1 MTTLRDTL
9 DSLLSLQ
16 AIDSQRDLLFRNL
29 NAMDNGAKI
38 VAESAAAEA
47 AEAAA
52 RKTSQTTNSSL
63 KAAELELES
72 MEKKIQLLEKRISSG
87 AIVNTKEL
95 LNNEKELSQLNRL
108 RSTLDEKILGLMDEA
123 EKRKVELDAA
133 EAASKEKQLAK
144 KTAIDEI
151 AAKRSQIEL
160 ELSET
165 GSARTEA
172 ASLVPDKELLKLYE
186 TMRLKPQF
194 AGVVI
199 AKSLANRCGGCKMQ
213 VSSLDA
219 RRAQAA
225 EEMVLCQ
232 NCRRIMA

>member
-108 RSTLDEKILGLMDEA
+108 RSTLDEKILGLMPPRPH
-123 EKRKVELDAA
+123 RKKN
-133 EAASKEKQLAK
+133 SSQK
-144 KTAIDEI
+144 KLP
-151 AAKRSQIEL
+151 S
-160 ELSET
+160 
-165 GSARTEA
+165 
-172 ASLVPDKELLKLYE
+172 
-186 TMRLKPQF
+186 MRLLQNALKSSWSSPKP
-194 AGVVI
+194 VPPEP
-199 AKSLANRCGGCKMQ
+199 KPHL
-213 VSSLDA
+213 
-219 RRAQAA
+219 
-225 EEMVLCQ
+225 LC
-232 NCRRIMA
+232 RIRSF